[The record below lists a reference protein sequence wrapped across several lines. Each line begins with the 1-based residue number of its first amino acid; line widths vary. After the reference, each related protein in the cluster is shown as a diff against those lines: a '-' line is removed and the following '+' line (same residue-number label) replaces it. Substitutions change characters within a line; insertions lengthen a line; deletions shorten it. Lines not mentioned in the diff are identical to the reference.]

1 MDPAAR
7 IVTRSSECTLGKV
20 TSPSAVRLIFHPS
33 LQLSSSSSSS
43 GWAESQDESAPVQ
56 NARNFF
62 AAPTSPA
69 KPLINLHV
77 SLPRTSFFGL
87 IFPFPHTFSLSVF
100 EAEAEWMDEPNTQR
114 TCEYLSCFIFYITKQ
129 FPQYFQRFWQH
140 PKIEQRLAEFVKRK
154 MKRPRSASEVR
165 EFKPPNAVLLSSR
178 RNLKLAPNQLQTP
191 LKTSAFWELMSQ
203 RKL

>member
-87 IFPFPHTFSLSVF
+87 IFPFPAHIFSICVWGWSCMNGWTQHPAHLWILVLFYILYYETISSVF
-100 EAEAEWMDEPNTQR
+100 PAILATSKNWATFGRVCKKKDEAAEECIR
-114 TCEYLSCFIFYITKQ
+114 G
-129 FPQYFQRFWQH
+129 
-140 PKIEQRLAEFVKRK
+140 
-154 MKRPRSASEVR
+154 
-165 EFKPPNAVLLSSR
+165 
-178 RNLKLAPNQLQTP
+178 
-191 LKTSAFWELMSQ
+191 
-203 RKL
+203 